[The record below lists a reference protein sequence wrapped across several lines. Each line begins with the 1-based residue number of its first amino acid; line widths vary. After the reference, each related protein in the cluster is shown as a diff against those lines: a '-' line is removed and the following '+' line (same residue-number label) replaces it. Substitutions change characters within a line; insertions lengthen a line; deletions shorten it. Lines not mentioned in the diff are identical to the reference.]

1 MSENSANPAEASAW
15 GSSFRLTA
23 AERWRKPSGAMG
35 KPATEALVAF
45 AAPKRGMQVLDL
57 ASGTGEPAI
66 SVAELVGS
74 TGKVVA
80 LDQSSDLLE
89 VASRRAAERRL
100 ANLETHCADA
110 HRLEFPDASF
120 DLATCRCGVMFFHDV
135 VAALRDLRRVLKP
148 GSRACFL
155 AWGPFEQP
163 YWHTMIGV
171 VLRHAGGPLLPPGGD
186 NPFRFAEPG
195 SLSRVLTEAG
205 FATVEEETRHV
216 PWSWPGTPEDVWEYA
231 RAVAAPFKALL
242 ERVREEQWPAI
253 HADAMDELRRL
264 YDGTNVDFGA
274 TIVLA
279 AGKNS

>member
-45 AAPKRGMQVLDL
+45 AAPQPGMHVLDL
-57 ASGTGEPAI
+57 ATGTGEPAI
-66 SVAELVGS
+66 SVAELVGP
-74 TGKVVA
+74 TGRVVA

-89 VASRRAAERRL
+89 VAAKRAAERHL
-100 ANLETHCADA
+100 TNFETHCADA
-110 HRLEFPDASF
+110 HRLDFPDASF

-135 VAALRDLRRVLKP
+135 VAALRDLGRVLKP
-148 GSRACFL
+148 GARACFL

-163 YWHTMIGV
+163 YWQTMIGV

-186 NPFRFAEPG
+186 NPFRFAEPR
-195 SLSRVLTEAG
+195 SLSRALKEAG
-205 FATVEEETRHV
+205 FATVEEETRHI

-231 RAVAAPFKALL
+231 RAVAAPFKPLL
-242 ERVREEQWPAI
+242 ARVKEEQWPAI
-253 HADAMDELRRL
+253 HQDALSELRRR
-264 YDGTNVDFGA
+264 YDGTNVNFGA
-274 TIVLA
+274 TFVLA
-279 AGKNS
+279 AGKKS

>member
-1 MSENSANPAEASAW
+1 M
-15 GSSFRLTA
+15 
-23 AERWRKPSGAMG
+23 
-35 KPATEALVAF
+35 
-45 AAPKRGMQVLDL
+45 
-57 ASGTGEPAI
+57 
-66 SVAELVGS
+66 
-74 TGKVVA
+74 
-80 LDQSSDLLE
+80 
-89 VASRRAAERRL
+89 
-100 ANLETHCADA
+100 
-110 HRLEFPDASF
+110 
-120 DLATCRCGVMFFHDV
+120 
-135 VAALRDLRRVLKP
+135 
-148 GSRACFL
+148 
-155 AWGPFEQP
+155 
-163 YWHTMIGV
+163 
-171 VLRHAGGPLLPPGGD
+171 LRHAGGPLLPPGGD